1 MGFSHLLRT
10 EAALANFRAR
20 FAILVDIDVDVAN
33 CHEHNIALERFPYVV
48 FFLLMSILEGG
59 VKFLVDLLILRT
71 LRFYN
76 FCPNQC

>member
-20 FAILVDIDVDVAN
+20 FSILVDVDIDVAYF
-33 CHEHNIALERFPYVV
+33 HEDNIALERCPYVV

-59 VKFLVDLLILRT
+59 VKFPVDPLILRT
-71 LRFYN
+71 LRFYD